1 MTQTGAEQHGQSR
14 LSLQSHTGS
23 DLSLQEKK
31 SITCRDIKLI
41 MPTVLILVFTIF
53 IMATVIPYAF
63 SSVIKQLKGL
73 WALEEHLAAQAEK
86 EAMDAA
92 ITTTSAE

>member
-1 MTQTGAEQHGQSR
+1 MTSCVSYFHNPFDKKNTHPHPPSSNDKDQWKVEAKQSNIFVF
-14 LSLQSHTGS
+14 Q
-23 DLSLQEKK
+23 
-31 SITCRDIKLI
+31 DIKLI

-73 WALEEHLAAQAEK
+73 WALEEHREY
-86 EAMDAA
+86 
-92 ITTTSAE
+92 